1 MSHCIL
7 VFLGMPGAD
16 ANVPK
21 LSFSAALTK
30 PIERPGTI
38 KFDTI
43 FVNEGDFYDP
53 STGKASTTQAVTN
66 HKKIKNIPKKR
77 LNCTF
82 FIAAFVICISRSITS
97 QCRFESY

>member
-1 MSHCIL
+1 
-7 VFLGMPGAD
+7 MPGAD

-53 STGKASTTQAVTN
+53 STGKASTTQAILTRNLLTVHHHQPN
-66 HKKIKNIPKKR
+66 
-77 LNCTF
+77 L
-82 FIAAFVICISRSITS
+82 
-97 QCRFESY
+97 